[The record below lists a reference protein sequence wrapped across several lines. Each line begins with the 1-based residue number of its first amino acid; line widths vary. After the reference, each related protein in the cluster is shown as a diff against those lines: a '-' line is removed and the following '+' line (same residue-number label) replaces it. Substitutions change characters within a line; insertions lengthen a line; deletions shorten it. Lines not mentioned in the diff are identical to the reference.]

1 MPWTSKWSTGIAS
14 GASTVAMGSRREV
27 DGRLAGGF
35 QTFLGLLLDVRGS
48 MLEVPGRFLA
58 SLGARWELLGS
69 ILDVLDSILH
79 ALGAPGGDFGGVLDS
94 ILDLPGT
101 DFGGFGLA
109 SSCLAVKFQAPGNNV
124 TIE

>member
-1 MPWTSKWSTGIAS
+1 MTWTSKWSTGIAS
-14 GASTVAMGSRREV
+14 GASTVAVGSRREV

-58 SLGARWELLGS
+58 SLGALWELLGS
-69 ILDVLDSILH
+69 ILE
-79 ALGAPGGDFGGVLDS
+79 VLDS

-109 SSCLAVKFQAPGNNV
+109 SSCLAVKFQAPGNDV

>member
-1 MPWTSKWSTGIAS
+1 MAWTSKWSTGIAS

-35 QTFLGLLLDVRGS
+35 QTFLGLLLDVRES

-58 SLGARWELLGS
+58 SLGTLWELLGS
-69 ILDVLDSILH
+69 IFDD
-79 ALGAPGGDFGGVLDS
+79 LGS

-101 DFGGFGLA
+101 DFEGFGFA
-109 SSCLAVKFQAPGNNV
+109 FRCHDVNF
-124 TIE
+124 